1 MDPAR
6 RVHLGDDWSSVFRKY
21 RWIKFNILEPC
32 YNATIG
38 RRFLGSAQ
46 FDACRIF
53 TLNWVVLK
61 QGFRTFLSSLSK
73 SQNNDRSLGTIP
85 AILDTKFQDRPQ
97 AQWEIWPRIVEQMRF
112 RSKFTEWLCYWGQV
126 LILARKKTA
135 MFVTCSSATP
145 CSQASTLLLVRVR
158 PAPTWTCD
166 SCSTSQQRL
175 DSPFTSLR
183 SLMTVI
189 VFEPEICIS
198 PKKGPSLQLICGLF
212 ISWFCGQWKS
222 IGVLHAITSWNA
234 KHSIQMHPGNASGHF
249 VTLPRRQMKAFG
261 KPGVSTWNVGNP
273 RDQIQAGLNG
283 K

>member
-1 MDPAR
+1 ML
-6 RVHLGDDWSSVFRKY
+6 VGSSP
-21 RWIKFNILEPC
+21 WI
-32 YNATIG
+32 
-38 RRFLGSAQ
+38 GS
-46 FDACRIF
+46 FWNKVSEHF
-53 TLNWVVLK
+53 WVPFPNPKTTTGLWE
-61 QGFRTFLSSLSK
+61 
-73 SQNNDRSLGTIP
+73 RSLQSLIRSSKTG
-85 AILDTKFQDRPQ
+85 LRRSEKFGQELSNRCAFVPNLQNDYV
-97 AQWEIWPRIVEQMRF
+97 IGD
-112 RSKFTEWLCYWGQV
+112 KFWSLHG
-126 LILARKKTA
+126 KKTA